1 MSDIQINFSIDDPI
15 NTALTVEELGNV
27 NLTIDSNIAAN
38 MSIDGVTY
46 NNSYSNTASGAAGA
60 IQFSDGNGNFSSS
73 NSLGYDSANQLL
85 RVLNIRNT
93 DSQQHSIEVVDYY
106 TGNTLGNQDYDVIIG
121 HARGTPGSPA
131 NVQTGDDLAWITAAA
146 YTSVGNVTINNTTG
160 WTYAGGLLFESRS
173 NGNVTANYSCPAH
186 ATILVGTG
194 NGNAIISNVDSNGYA
209 YFNFN
214 RSGTFS
220 ASAGSFSNSLVVGGS
235 ANAGTLNI
243 VNNANV
249 NGPFRANSTS
259 VFGNTITANTS
270 IVIGNASANGGGN
283 IAFNSP
289 AGRNSYITGNPKVEN
304 LTFVDYTGN
313 VGFDYDVVF
322 YQSRGNRDNPEP
334 VQVNDSIFVV
344 PGFVYTGNGT
354 MVGPDGQANGW
365 AFSSHHM
372 EVQIAEQPTVAGGCP
387 STKVRWTVS
396 NATANNNF
404 YKSIEFDHTGQTTL
418 PGFTLNQGNL
428 QVVGNITANN
438 IGNIAPINLSG
449 NGSQYLSGNGTWST
463 ISSNITSISGL
474 KYATEAIRLNTTQG
488 NTSQMFLMNES
499 TMYVTQSSSGNITL
513 DLTGN
518 STTTLNSLLAVGQS
532 ITATYLLATANT
544 GYVVSTLQVDG
555 VNQTVRWPGGTAPA
569 AYANS
574 LISHTYT
581 VIKTAATPTYTV
593 LGSWTRYQ

>member
-15 NTALTVEELGNV
+15 NTTLTVEELGNV

-38 MSIDGVTY
+38 MAIDGVTY

-73 NSLGYDSANQLL
+73 NSFVYNANTQQL
-85 RVLNIRNT
+85 RILNIQNT
-93 DSQQHSIEVVDYY
+93 DTQQHSVEVVDYY
-106 TGNTLGNQDYDVIIG
+106 TGNTLGNQDFDMVLA
-121 HARGTPGSPA
+121 HARGTPSSPA
-131 NVQTGDDLAWITAAA
+131 NVVSGDDLAFMLAAG
-146 YTSVGNVTINNTTG
+146 YTSVGNININNSTG
-160 WTYAGGLLFESRS
+160 WSYAGGIIWQAA
-173 NGNVTANYSCPAH
+173 GNTFSPNYSVPAS
-186 ATILVGTG
+186 ASILVGTG
-194 NGNAIISNVDSNGYA
+194 NGNAIINTGDTNGYA
-209 YFNFN
+209 YFNFS
-214 RSGTFS
+214 RTGLFS
-220 ASAGSFSNSLVVGGS
+220 ACAASFSNNLTVGANTSSGNLNVVAS
-235 ANAGTLNI
+235 
-243 VNNANV
+243 ANV
-249 NGPFRANSTS
+249 NGTFRANSTS
-259 VFGNTITANTS
+259 TFGNTITANTS

-283 IAFNSP
+283 IVFNSP
-289 AGRNSYITGNPKVEN
+289 ASRNNYITGNPKVEN

-354 MVGPDGQANGW
+354 MAGPDGQANGW

-387 STKVRWTVS
+387 STKVRLVVS

-404 YKSIEFDHTGQTTL
+404 YKSLELDHTGQTTL

-438 IGNIAPINLSG
+438 IGNITPVNLNG

-488 NTSQMFLMNES
+488 TTSQMFLMNES

-518 STTTLNSLLAVGQS
+518 STTTLNSLLDVGQS

-574 LISHTYT
+574 LVSHTYT